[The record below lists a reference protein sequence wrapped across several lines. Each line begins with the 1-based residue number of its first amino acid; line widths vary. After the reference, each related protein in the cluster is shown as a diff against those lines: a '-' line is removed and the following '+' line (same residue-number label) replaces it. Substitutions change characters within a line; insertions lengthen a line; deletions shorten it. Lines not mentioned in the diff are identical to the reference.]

1 MVDRRL
7 LFNMDWVLLGATVAL
22 CAVGVVTI
30 HSATDAGHNAGL
42 YVRQLYF
49 VLLGLGA
56 LAVSLV
62 ADYRRLADRSP
73 LLYLLAVVLLVGVLL
88 FGPTIVHTKRWFRM
102 GPVLI
107 QPSEFVKLVA
117 ALFVA
122 KIFAEAKKESL
133 GLFDIALPGL
143 AVGLLAA
150 LIAAEPDLGTAVC
163 LVPLFLG
170 VAFLAGLRLKAIVGL
185 GLVAV
190 MLGAAG
196 WTFFL
201 QDYQK
206 DRVYIFIGAKKDPKG
221 KGYQSDQSKIA
232 VGSGGLTGRGYK
244 QGTQAQLGYLPE
256 HHTDFIF
263 SVLAE
268 ETGFVGVVVVL
279 GLYLLVLWR
288 GLETAHLARD
298 RVGAFLVVGIMGTLT
313 FQVIYNVAMVAGVVP
328 VKGLPLPFMTYG
340 GSSILSSLLA
350 IGLVLNVRMR
360 RFAN

>member
-1 MVDRRL
+1 LIV
-7 LFNMDWVLLGATVAL
+7 
-22 CAVGVVTI
+22 
-30 HSATDAGHNAGL
+30 
-42 YVRQLYF
+42 
-49 VLLGLGA
+49 
-56 LAVSLV
+56 LV
-62 ADYRRLADRSP
+62 A
-73 LLYLLAVVLLVGVLL
+73 VF
-88 FGPTIVHTKRWFRM
+88 FGPTIANTKRWFRL
-102 GPVLI
+102 GPVLV

-122 KIFAEAKKESL
+122 KVFSESKKDSL

-143 AVGLLAA
+143 AVGILAV
-150 LIAAEPDLGTAVC
+150 LIAAEPDLGTAAC
-163 LVPLFLG
+163 LVPLFLA
-170 VAFLAGLRLKAIVGL
+170 VAFLAGLRLKAIL
-185 GLVAV
+185 GLTIVAA
-190 MLGAAG
+190 MLGAAA
-196 WTFFL
+196 WMFAL

-244 QGTQAQLGYLPE
+244 QGTQAQLGYLPAR
-256 HHTDFIF
+256 HTDFIF

-268 ETGFVGVVVVL
+268 EIGFVGVVVVL

-298 RVGAFLVVGIMGTLT
+298 RVGAFLVVGIMGALS
-313 FQVIYNVAMVAGVVP
+313 FQVIYNVAMVAGLVP

-340 GSSILSSLLA
+340 GSSVLSSLLA

>member
-7 LFNMDWVLLGATVAL
+7 LFNMDWVLLGAALAL
-22 CAVGVVTI
+22 CAIGVATI
-30 HSATDAGHNAGL
+30 HSATYSGHNAGL
-42 YVRQLYF
+42 YLRQLYF
-49 VLLGLGA
+49 VLIGIVV

-73 LLYLLAVVLLVGVLL
+73 LLYLLALILLVAVF
-88 FGPTIVHTKRWFRM
+88 FGPTIANTKRWFRL
-102 GPVLI
+102 GPVLV

-122 KIFAEAKKESL
+122 KVFSESKKDSL

-143 AVGLLAA
+143 AVGILAV
-150 LIAAEPDLGTAVC
+150 LIAAEPDLGTAAC
-163 LVPLFLG
+163 LVPLFLA
-170 VAFLAGLRLKAIVGL
+170 VAFLAGLRLKAIL
-185 GLVAV
+185 GLTIVAA
-190 MLGAAG
+190 MLGAAA
-196 WTFFL
+196 WMFAL

-244 QGTQAQLGYLPE
+244 QGTQAQLGYLPAR
-256 HHTDFIF
+256 HTDFIF

-268 ETGFVGVVVVL
+268 EIGFVGVVVVL

-298 RVGAFLVVGIMGTLT
+298 RVGAFLVVGIMGALS
-313 FQVIYNVAMVAGVVP
+313 FQVIYNVAMVAGLVP

-340 GSSILSSLLA
+340 GSSVLSSLLA